1 MGKDICLFERK
12 ELKYLV
18 SKSQWDNLL
27 LSIGSHIQPDSYHKY
42 TICNVY
48 MDTPDYR
55 LIRRS
60 LEKPVYKEKLRLR
73 SYGQIGMNEGIF
85 LELKKKYKGVVY
97 KRRTRMTLG
106 EALSFVSGEGSECS
120 QIEREIRYFLSQ
132 NEGIAPSMFIS
143 YDREAWRGKGDH
155 ALRITLDNN
164 ILWREENPDLSAR
177 PFGNSLLAPGQR
189 LVEIKCAG
197 SMPLWLTEALSRN
210 RIYKTSFSKY
220 GNAYAQRIMGNIERK
235 AC

>member
-18 SKSQWDNLL
+18 SQSQWENLL
-27 LSIGSHIQPDSYHKY
+27 PSIGSHIRTDDYHKY
-42 TICNVY
+42 TICNLY

-73 SYGQIGMNEGIF
+73 SYGPAGVNDGIF

-97 KRRTRMTLG
+97 KRRTRMPLG
-106 EALSFVSGEGSECS
+106 DALRFISGEGTECS
-120 QIEREIRYFLSQ
+120 QIEREIRYFLNQ
-132 NEGIAPSMFIS
+132 NGEIAPVMFIS
-143 YDREAWRGKGDH
+143 YDREAWHGKEDP
-155 ALRITLDNN
+155 ALRITLDDN
-164 ILWREENPDLSAR
+164 ILWREEEPDLSTR
-177 PFGNSLLAPGQR
+177 PYGNSLLSPGQR

-220 GNAYAQRIMGNIERK
+220 GQAYARRGIGNIERK